1 MQTMELLAVLLAVSL
16 QLNEVNVTGHRSEIE
31 SGNMRIVTTLTAEE
45 VRLLPVKT
53 VEDLLRYI
61 PGVDVRQRDLANG
74 KKTMKAYLW
83 KVCGEAYDAEH
94 PRN

>member
-1 MQTMELLAVLLAVSL
+1 MELLAVLLAVSL